1 MTGRFI
7 SSGLW
12 TSFDFEGLIK
22 RTAIC
27 ASEYERTRFDH
38 GGAPSSALI
47 ASKTVKRPMNLPRI
61 QREND

>member
-1 MTGRFI
+1 MTGRFT

-38 GGAPSSALI
+38 GGAPALRQLPAKQLSA
-47 ASKTVKRPMNLPRI
+47 R
-61 QREND
+61 